1 MRERLASRLGFIFLS
16 AGCAIGLG
24 NVWRFPYIAGQNGGG
39 WFVVLYLVA
48 LALIGLPIL
57 LMEFAAGRA
66 AQRSIVRLHATL
78 TPEKSKVWRLH
89 GVAGFLGNVILM
101 MFYTT
106 VTGWMLIYFARMAS
120 GAFVG
125 LDAAAVGAAFGGM
138 LGDPLT
144 MAAAMLVVTA
154 ASTCVCV
161 AGLQK
166 GVERVTKGLMLCL
179 LVLIVVLAVNSLC
192 LDAKNSG
199 SAGLAFYLVPDFAR
213 MKSVGV
219 VKVVVEA
226 MNHAF
231 FTLSLGIGSMTIC
244 GSYVNE
250 DRSLVSEA
258 AWIIAIDTAVALLA
272 GFIIFPACATYGVA
286 YTSGPGLI
294 FVALPQVFAQMA
306 GGRFW
311 GFLFFLFLACAALT
325 TVIAVFECLI
335 AGLMDSLGMKRLRAT
350 LLTGCGVALLSLP
363 CVLWDGV
370 LKWEDFAVS
379 QLWLPLGALTQGFF
393 VVNGRWGWG
402 WENYRASVSAGTG
415 WNLPAW
421 IKYHYAVLIPIL
433 IAAVLIAG
441 LVTFDY
447 R

>member
-1 MRERLASRLGFIFLS
+1 MREQLKSRLGFLMLAAGS
-16 AGCAIGLG
+16 AVGLG
-24 NVWRFPYIAGQNGGG
+24 NVWRFPYIVGKTGGAA
-39 WFVVLYLVA
+39 FVIIYLA
-48 LALIGLPIL
+48 FLALLGFPLLAVELGIGR
-57 LMEFAAGRA
+57 G
-66 AQRSIVRLHATL
+66 AQRSLAAALPALAPARTRGFWSRWGAILASGCFVLMIYYTD
-78 TPEKSKVWRLH
+78 
-89 GVAGFLGNVILM
+89 VAGWLLKYTGDFALGRLADDP
-101 MFYTT
+101 
-106 VTGWMLIYFARMAS
+106 GA
-120 GAFVG
+120 AFVG
-125 LDAAAVGAAFGGM
+125 LLANPAVCGSFMGLAVLAATLVCL
-138 LGDPLT
+138 LG
-144 MAAAMLVVTA
+144 VV
-154 ASTCVCV
+154 
-161 AGLQK
+161 K
-166 GVERVTKGLMLCL
+166 GVERVTKVMMLTL
-179 LVLIVVLAVNSLC
+179 LALLGILAVRSLT
-192 LDAKNSG
+192 LPGA
-199 SAGLAFYLVPDFAR
+199 AEGLRFYLKPDWSQFLAHPGE
-213 MKSVGV
+213 VIFD
-219 VKVVVEA
+219 A
-226 MNHAF
+226 MGQAF

-258 AWIIAIDTAVALLA
+258 AWIIVIDTAVALLA

-335 AGLMDSLGMKRLRAT
+335 AGLMDSLGMKRLKAT

-415 WNLPAW
+415 WNLPGW

>member
-1 MRERLASRLGFIFLS
+1 MGLA
-16 AGCAIGLG
+16 
-24 NVWRFPYIAGQNGGG
+24 
-39 WFVVLYLVA
+39 VLA
-48 LALIGLPIL
+48 
-57 LMEFAAGRA
+57 
-66 AQRSIVRLHATL
+66 ATL
-78 TPEKSKVWRLH
+78 VCLL
-89 GVAGFLGNVILM
+89 GVV
-101 MFYTT
+101 
-106 VTGWMLIYFARMAS
+106 
-120 GAFVG
+120 
-125 LDAAAVGAAFGGM
+125 
-138 LGDPLT
+138 
-144 MAAAMLVVTA
+144 
-154 ASTCVCV
+154 
-161 AGLQK
+161 K
-166 GVERVTKGLMLCL
+166 GVERVTKVMMLTL
-179 LVLIVVLAVNSLC
+179 LALLGILAVRSLT
-192 LDAKNSG
+192 LPGA
-199 SAGLAFYLVPDFAR
+199 AEGLRFYLKPDWSQF
-213 MKSVGV
+213 
-219 VKVVVEA
+219 
-226 MNHAF
+226 
-231 FTLSLGIGSMTIC
+231 
-244 GSYVNE
+244 
-250 DRSLVSEA
+250 
-258 AWIIAIDTAVALLA
+258 LA
-272 GFIIFPACATYGVA
+272 H
-286 YTSGPGLI
+286 PGEVI

-335 AGLMDSLGMKRLRAT
+335 AGLMDSLGMKRLKAT

-433 IAAVLIAG
+433 IATVLIAG

>member
-1 MRERLASRLGFIFLS
+1 MDHRDRHG
-16 AGCAIGLG
+16 
-24 NVWRFPYIAGQNGGG
+24 
-39 WFVVLYLVA
+39 
-48 LALIGLPIL
+48 
-57 LMEFAAGRA
+57 GRA
-66 AQRSIVRLHATL
+66 PR
-78 TPEKSKVWRLH
+78 
-89 GVAGFLGNVILM
+89 
-101 MFYTT
+101 
-106 VTGWMLIYFARMAS
+106 
-120 GAFVG
+120 
-125 LDAAAVGAAFGGM
+125 
-138 LGDPLT
+138 
-144 MAAAMLVVTA
+144 
-154 ASTCVCV
+154 
-161 AGLQK
+161 
-166 GVERVTKGLMLCL
+166 
-179 LVLIVVLAVNSLC
+179 
-192 LDAKNSG
+192 
-199 SAGLAFYLVPDFAR
+199 
-213 MKSVGV
+213 
-219 VKVVVEA
+219 
-226 MNHAF
+226 
-231 FTLSLGIGSMTIC
+231 
-244 GSYVNE
+244 
-250 DRSLVSEA
+250 
-258 AWIIAIDTAVALLA
+258 

-335 AGLMDSLGMKRLRAT
+335 AGLMDSLGMKRLKAT